1 MEDNKLEIQSGL
13 YRLTMKNTPQFAI
26 IEVNDPFNSIAIRL
40 SPEDLEQLANFI
52 LSPCE
57 ATT

>member
-13 YRLTMKNTPQFAI
+13 YRLTMKNMPQFAI

-40 SPEDLEQLANFI
+40 SPED
-52 LSPCE
+52 
-57 ATT
+57 